1 MISDCQI
8 GKTYSVPPKTIKF
21 DQKEIDYNRRYTDVE
36 YKSIKESIRAV
47 GQQHPICINS
57 ETGLCEDGYTRVQ
70 VCKELKIDVL
80 CKIIDGSLS
89 VQERRDLYRTMDVGR
104 DYSVAQKA
112 VMAYKY
118 MLLTGEKADVASIK
132 HKVSER
138 NVYPVITI
146 AGLGRQ
152 DILDSLLLHGHWEG
166 VKDTRKIATSLKKAM
181 EKVEEN
187 STDSPKIDYVDM
199 INTAKGQ
206 EEFWKLRTLV
216 QLSLHEQSM
225 VLVNYLNLKYKLII
239 DEDTGEVHEG

>member
-8 GKTYSVPPKTIKF
+8 GKIYSVPPKTIKF
-21 DQKEIDYNRRYTDVE
+21 DQKEIDYNRRYTDTE

-70 VCKELKIDVL
+70 VCKELGIDVL

-89 VQERRDLYRTMDVGR
+89 AQEKRDLYRTMDVGR

-118 MLLTGEKADVASIK
+118 MLLTGEKADTASIK

-138 NVYPVITI
+138 SVYPVITI

-152 DILDSLLLHGHWEG
+152 DILDELLLKGNWEG
-166 VKDTRKIATSLKKAM
+166 IKDTRKIAISLKKTM
-181 EKVEEN
+181 EAVEVLP
-187 STDSPKIDYVDM
+187 TDTPKIDYTDM
-199 INTAKGQ
+199 ITTAKGQ
-206 EEFWKLRTLV
+206 EEFWKLKTLV
-216 QLSLHEQSM
+216 QLSPHEQSM
-225 VLVNYLNLKYKLII
+225 VLVNYLNLKYKLIV
-239 DEDTGEVHEG
+239 DETTGETHED